1 MNKSFITNLISII
14 IILLGVIF
22 SNNII
27 LTIGLFS
34 LSGAITNWLA
44 IHMLFE
50 KVPFLYGSGVVE
62 NRFDEFK
69 KSIHNLIMVQFF
81 TKENLQK
88 FFDDEIKD
96 GGKKFDFRNIIE
108 KTDFSLAFINL
119 KQTVIESPFG
129 GMLAMVGGEKALDP
143 LKEPFEKKI
152 KNAINEIVHTDG
164 FQKELQKSLQ
174 NSDIHNQIYDKINI
188 VVENRLNE
196 LTPRMVKELVEEM
209 IKEHLGWLVVW
220 GGVFGGVIGAISGII
235 L

>member
-1 MNKSFITNLISII
+1 MNKSFITNIISII
-14 IILLGVIF
+14 IIFLGLVL
-22 SNNII
+22 SSDII

-34 LSGAITNWLA
+34 LSGAITNALA

-62 NRFDEFK
+62 NRFEEFK

-88 FFDDEIKD
+88 FFDDELKQD
-96 GGKKFDFRNIIE
+96 GKKFDFENIIE

-119 KQTVIESPFG
+119 KQAIVESSFG
-129 GMLAMVGGEKALDP
+129 NMLAFVGGEQALEP
-143 LKEPFEKKI
+143 LKEPFEKKL
-152 KNAINEIVHTDG
+152 KSAIIEIAHTDE
-164 FQKELQKSLQ
+164 FQNSLEASLK
-174 NSDIHNQIYDKINI
+174 NSDIHNQIYDKIDI
-188 VVENRLNE
+188 VVKNRLNE
-196 LTPRMVKELVEEM
+196 LTPKMVKELVQKM

-220 GGVFGGVIGAISGII
+220 GGVFGGVIGAISAIV

>member
-14 IILLGVIF
+14 IILLGVIL

-44 IHMLFE
+44 IYMLFE

-69 KSIHNLIMVQFF
+69 KSIHNLIMIQFF
-81 TKENLQK
+81 TKKNLQK

-96 GGKKFDFRNIIE
+96 EGKKFDFRNIIE

-129 GMLAMVGGEKALDP
+129 GMLDMVGGEKALDP

-196 LTPRMVKELVEEM
+196 LTPRMVKELVEDM

>member
-1 MNKSFITNLISII
+1 MNKSFITNIISII
-14 IILLGVIF
+14 IILLGVIL
-22 SNNII
+22 SNDII

-81 TKENLQK
+81 TKENLKK
-88 FFDDEIKD
+88 FFDDELD
-96 GGKKFDFRNIIE
+96 DDVKKFDFKNIIE
-108 KTDFSLAFINL
+108 NTDFSLAFTNL
-119 KQTVIESPFG
+119 KQTVIESSFG

-152 KNAINEIVHTDG
+152 KNAINEIVHTDT
-164 FQKELQKSLQ
+164 FQKELQKSLK

-196 LTPRMVKELVEEM
+196 LTPKMVKELVQNM

-220 GGVFGGVIGAISGII
+220 GGVFGGVIGAISGIV